1 MISGNLPNAL
11 LEYTI
16 SLLDRAYE
24 VADRYGEL
32 GLGSYCDVV
41 GPHLRHVIEHYEA
54 LLPALRAN
62 NRAPQLPL
70 VDYDARARDHRV
82 ERDCGVAQM
91 RLRVLQTSL
100 QNLRSSLAPLLDRV
114 VNVRSLIGDAGQTE
128 LTTES
133 TVARELT
140 FLASHT
146 VHHFAL
152 LEARAGAKGKS
163 FGVNFGRAPA
173 TVAHDRM
180 QEEHFE
186 LDPISA

>member
-11 LEYTI
+11 LGYTI

-24 VADRYGEL
+24 VADRCGEL
-32 GLGSYCDVV
+32 GLGSYSVIV

-133 TVARELT
+133 TIARELT

-152 LEARAGAKGKS
+152 LEALAGAQDKS

-173 TVAHDRM
+173 TVANDRM
-180 QEEHFE
+180 QGEHFE
-186 LDPISA
+186 LDPIGA